1 MRKYSCNSE
10 QGVIYSAEVGDTR
23 RAREYFTEEIVTA
36 LALKGP
42 GIDSVEKVGNGVLH
56 RGTSM
61 CKGTEAC
68 SGNWKCLELLDP
80 KAGGTK

>member
-23 RAREYFTEEIVTA
+23 RARECFTEEIVTA

-42 GIDSVEKVGNGVLH
+42 GIDSVEKVLCVKWHFTQRDKHVRRH
-56 RGTSM
+56 RSM
-61 CKGTEAC
+61 
-68 SGNWKCLELLDP
+68 LREL
-80 KAGGTK
+80 KMFGAVGS